1 MFTVAQMVAVVCV
14 IFVAACAVTVGAT
27 LREAAVV
34 KFHVV
39 VSVIPANTLSDASL
53 RAQAATWI

>member
-1 MFTVAQMVAVVCV
+1 MVAVVCV

-27 LREAAVV
+27 LRGTTPVV

-39 VSVIPANTLSDASL
+39 VSVIPANALSAASL
-53 RAQAATWI
+53 RAVLATWI